1 MRALSFGALSL
12 LLFVGCTNT
21 SRAPAGA
28 IEPDRNAGGG
38 PAPSGGGP
46 APSGAGA
53 AGPVEVGV
61 GGGGCPTGSRNEQV
75 KFIATRV
82 GVVLA
87 ALAPSVPELAGL
99 DKVPIQSANE
109 GFGQDKLGYQI
120 RRGNP
125 DLLRYHSPPPDRHP
139 AGGTTETSE
148 FFISISVTPEMYIG
162 RMMRPSLKIGT
173 AHATVFMAH
182 PDHKRTDEIWEALRK
197 AIAAESDRLDR
208 CPK

>member
-1 MRALSFGALSL
+1 MRATTLRVASL
-12 LLFVGCTNT
+12 LLLVGCTNT
-21 SRAPAGA
+21 SRAPAGG

-38 PAPSGGGP
+38 PAPSG
-46 APSGAGA
+46 AGA
-53 AGPVEVGV
+53 VGPVEVAV
-61 GGGGCPTGSRNEQV
+61 GCPTGSRNEQM

-87 ALAPSVPELAGL
+87 AIAPSFPEFKGL
-99 DKVPIQSANE
+99 DKEAIRAADQ
-109 GFGQDKLGYQI
+109 GFGPDKLGYQI

-125 DLLRYHSPPPDRHP
+125 DLLRHDPPPPDRHP

-162 RMMRPSLKIGT
+162 RLMRPSLKIGT
-173 AHATVFMAH
+173 AHATIFMAH
-182 PDHKRTDEIWEALRK
+182 PDQKRTDEIWEALRK

>member
-12 LLFVGCTNT
+12 LLVVGCTNT
-21 SRAPAGA
+21 SRAPAGG

-38 PAPSGGGP
+38 PAPSGAGAVGP
-46 APSGAGA
+46 A
-53 AGPVEVGV
+53 EV
-61 GGGGCPTGSRNEQV
+61 GGGCPTGSRNEQV

-99 DKVPIQSANE
+99 DKEPLQSANE
-109 GFGQDKLGYQI
+109 GFGPDKLGYQI

-125 DLLRYHSPPPDRHP
+125 DLLRYRAPPPDRHP
-139 AGGTTETSE
+139 AGGTTETTE

-173 AHATVFMAH
+173 AHATIFMAH

>member
-12 LLFVGCTNT
+12 LLVVGCTNT
-21 SRAPAGA
+21 SRAPAGG

-38 PAPSGGGP
+38 PAPSGAGP

-53 AGPVEVGV
+53 VGPVEV
-61 GGGGCPTGSRNEQV
+61 GGGCPTGSRNEQV

-99 DKVPIQSANE
+99 DKEPIQSANE

-125 DLLRYHSPPPDRHP
+125 DLLR
-139 AGGTTETSE
+139 
-148 FFISISVTPEMYIG
+148 
-162 RMMRPSLKIGT
+162 
-173 AHATVFMAH
+173 
-182 PDHKRTDEIWEALRK
+182 
-197 AIAAESDRLDR
+197 
-208 CPK
+208 